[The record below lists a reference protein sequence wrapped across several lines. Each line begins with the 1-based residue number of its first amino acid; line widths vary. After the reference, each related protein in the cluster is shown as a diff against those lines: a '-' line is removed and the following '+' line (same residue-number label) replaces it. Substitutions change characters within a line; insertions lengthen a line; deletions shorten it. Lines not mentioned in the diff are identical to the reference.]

1 MYSGNRIKRKKER
14 KTKERRKRM
23 SGEMVCYSQI
33 ASFMMIERM
42 QPTAAVCSTS
52 LLILFLYFQF

>member
-1 MYSGNRIKRKKER
+1 
-14 KTKERRKRM
+14 M

-42 QPTAAVCSTS
+42 QPTAAVVRV
-52 LLILFLYFQF
+52 F